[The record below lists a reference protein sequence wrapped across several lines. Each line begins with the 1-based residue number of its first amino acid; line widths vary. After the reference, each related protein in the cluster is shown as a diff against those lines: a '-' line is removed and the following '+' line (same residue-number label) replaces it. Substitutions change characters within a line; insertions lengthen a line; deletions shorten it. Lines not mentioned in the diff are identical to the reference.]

1 MRLPPR
7 TFSGIYL
14 RSVVDILAELGLP
27 HAMAETAL
35 GTTLHALSDPR
46 ERILEAAVIELF
58 AEAERRTGNP
68 LVGLETGHRF
78 RVANFARTGS
88 VLALAPSYREA
99 ARVNARY
106 APLAETVGLS
116 EVAEDGARLLLRW
129 SPDFDAEAG
138 RHITELVLGGYA
150 TTVRWLGWAFEGRIP
165 HVALR
170 HARPAPTS
178 GTDESTI
185 AATYRRI
192 LQRDPVFGAAY
203 NEVAVPDGLADE
215 ELPTHNPE
223 GFERQC
229 RKLDAVLSS
238 SGGEDLGKI
247 LLDALP
253 EGVTTKTAFADHI
266 GVKTSEL
273 DRKLRRDGTTF
284 RQLLDSVRQEGFDR
298 LAERGVPLAGIAA
311 ELGFNDQAA
320 MTRAF
325 KRWHGTTPARYV
337 SAL

>member
-1 MRLPPR
+1 MRPPPR

-14 RSVVDILAELGLP
+14 RSVVDILTELGLP
-27 HAMAETAL
+27 HAVAEAAL
-35 GTTLHALSDPR
+35 DTKLDALSNPR
-46 ERILEAAVIELF
+46 ARVPETAVIELF

-68 LVGLETGHRF
+68 LIGLETGHRF

-116 EVAEDGARLLLRW
+116 EVAEDGPRLMLRW
-129 SPDFDAEAG
+129 SPAFDAETG

-165 HVALR
+165 HVAFR
-170 HARPAPTS
+170 HARPEPAD
-178 GTDESTI
+178 GTDSI

-192 LQRDPVFGAAY
+192 LQRDPVFRAAH

-223 GFERQC
+223 GFDRLC
-229 RKLDAVLSS
+229 RKLDAVLAS
-238 SGGEDLGKI
+238 SGGEDLAKS

-253 EGVTTKTAFADHI
+253 EGVTTKTAFASHLGI
-266 GVKTSEL
+266 PKSEL
-273 DRKLRRDGTTF
+273 DRTLRREGTTF
-284 RQLLDSVRQEGFDR
+284 RQLLDRIRQDGFDR

-311 ELGFNDQAA
+311 ELGFNDQPAL
-320 MTRAF
+320 TRAF